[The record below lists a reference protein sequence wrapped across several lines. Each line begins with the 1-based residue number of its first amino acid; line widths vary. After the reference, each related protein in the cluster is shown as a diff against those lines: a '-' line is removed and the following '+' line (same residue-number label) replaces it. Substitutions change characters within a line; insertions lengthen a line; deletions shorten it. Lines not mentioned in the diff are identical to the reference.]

1 MLKRLWESWKRVAKK
16 IARFNSLVI
25 CTVLHVVIR
34 PLAAIPFRLLKDPLR
49 LGGEAGFFDREQS
62 EATLADAALLR
73 YGVLIAAA

>member
-25 CTVLHVVIR
+25 CTVLYVGIL

-49 LGGEAGFFDREQS
+49 LRGEAGFLDREQS
-62 EATLADAALLR
+62 EATLDAAAR
-73 YGVLIAAA
+73 QG